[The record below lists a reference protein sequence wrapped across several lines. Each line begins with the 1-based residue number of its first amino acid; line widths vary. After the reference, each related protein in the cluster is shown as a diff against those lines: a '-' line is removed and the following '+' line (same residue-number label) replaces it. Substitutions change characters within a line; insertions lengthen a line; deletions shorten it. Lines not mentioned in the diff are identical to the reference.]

1 MERWRAGR
9 RSLVLD
15 TRASQY
21 IGRLFCSGPAPA
33 SVESSPW
40 KLSDSFTV
48 EAAAAARGPEDARTK
63 PQPSSPGPGSPRPPP
78 VTPRRRARSS
88 SGSGLARARPA
99 SVSGLS
105 SSGLSEGYAQTRS
118 FLQAR

>member
-1 MERWRAGR
+1 MDRWRAGR

-48 EAAAAARGPEDARTK
+48 EAAAAARGAEDARTK
-63 PQPSSPGPGSPRPPP
+63 PQPSSPRPPL

-88 SGSGLARARPA
+88 SGSGLARQRPA
-99 SVSGLS
+99 SACGLS